1 MTKKEWEQVR
11 ANEKRRVRLMEARAK
26 AVSYGY
32 KTTTSFSKA
41 PGGGGMINKIPASV
55 ERVAEI
61 DAELA
66 ELKQLR
72 PALER
77 EIGVAI
83 QQVENPDYRRVMR
96 YYYLDCLTGAQ
107 AAQLAGYS
115 LRWFRRIIKSITKEA
130 TISH

>member
-1 MTKKEWEQVR
+1 MTKKDWEQVR
-11 ANEKRRVRLMEARAK
+11 ANEKRRVRLMEARAR

-41 PGGGGMINKIPASV
+41 PGGGGMTNKIPAAV

-66 ELKQLR
+66 ELKQER

-77 EIGVAI
+77 EIGAALQDI
-83 QQVENPDYRRVMR
+83 PNPDYRRVMR
-96 YYYLDCLTGAQ
+96 YYYLECLSGAQ

-115 LRWFRRIIKSITKEA
+115 LRWFWEA
-130 TISH
+130 INKAVKDST